1 MAIVKETVLE
11 VRHHTDRL
19 FQFKTTRDSGTRFR
33 DGEFMMIGLEADG
46 KPLLRAYSVA
56 SPNFDQSARRSPDQQ
71 ATEH

>member
-46 KPLLRAYSVA
+46 KPLLRA
-56 SPNFDQSARRSPDQQ
+56 
-71 ATEH
+71 